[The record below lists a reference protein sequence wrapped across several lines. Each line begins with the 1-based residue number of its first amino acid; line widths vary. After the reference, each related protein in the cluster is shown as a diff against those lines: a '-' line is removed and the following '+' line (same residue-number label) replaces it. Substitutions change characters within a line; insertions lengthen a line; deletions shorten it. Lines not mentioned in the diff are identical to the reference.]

1 MPNAF
6 VVLSTVVLCCCSLA
20 GNICLAS
27 STPARAPSAI
37 NCSDAIARA
46 GPGAGPKVNG
56 LLLAAG
62 TNDIVSACLLLKAG
76 KDVNEREA
84 R

>member
-6 VVLSTVVLCCCSLA
+6 VVLATVALCCCSLA
-20 GNICLAS
+20 GTICLAS
-27 STPARAPSAI
+27 SAPARAPSAI

-46 GPGAGPKVNG
+46 GPGAEPKASG

-62 TNDIVSACLLLKAG
+62 TNDMVSACLLLKAG
-76 KDVNEREA
+76 KDVNERES